1 MYFFQF
7 HQHFFI
13 YLLCIYLFCT
23 PFSFGIDGSAAAGPK
38 LEVGVS
44 NHGGVCNLVGCA
56 TWWGVHTGGV
66 VEASR
71 ALLELMG
78 AGAILARA
86 LLAHMGAADILA
98 RAL

>member
-1 MYFFQF
+1 M
-7 HQHFFI
+7 
-13 YLLCIYLFCT
+13 
-23 PFSFGIDGSAAAGPK
+23 
-38 LEVGVS
+38 
-44 NHGGVCNLVGCA
+44 VGCA

-71 ALLELMG
+71 ALLELKG